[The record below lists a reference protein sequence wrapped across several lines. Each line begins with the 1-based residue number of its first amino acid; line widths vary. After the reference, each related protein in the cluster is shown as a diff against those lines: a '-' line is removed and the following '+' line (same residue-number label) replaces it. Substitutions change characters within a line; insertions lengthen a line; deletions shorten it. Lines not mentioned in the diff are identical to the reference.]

1 MAVILASFEKAKWD
15 FTAGD
20 SGNIDVFLNDD
31 SDIDFNSN
39 FILGE
44 MPKGRESRYDF
55 DIEGSPRGKFFSAWV
70 YIDLD
75 DLTVGDGLI
84 TDDITG
90 VFERYFNDFAADED
104 PHINLYVR
112 RTK

>member
-1 MAVILASFEKAKWD
+1 MAVILASFKRAKWD

-20 SGNIDVFLNDD
+20 SGNIDVFINDI
-31 SDIDFNSN
+31 SDIDFNSH

-44 MPKGRESRYDF
+44 MPKSRESCYDF

-75 DLTVGDGLI
+75 DLVTDNGLI
-84 TDDITG
+84 TDSVVS
-90 VFERYFNDFAADED
+90 VFERYFNDFATDAD
-104 PHINLYVR
+104 PAISLYVR
-112 RTK
+112 RK

>member
-1 MAVILASFEKAKWD
+1 MAVILASFKKAKWD

-39 FILGE
+39 FILDE
-44 MPKGRESRYDF
+44 MPKSRESRYDF

-75 DLTVGDGLI
+75 DLTTDDGLVV
-84 TDDITG
+84 DDLAG

-104 PHINLYVR
+104 PAINLYVR
-112 RTK
+112 RK